1 MQVTNALPIGK
12 PAANADQKKPLQSK
26 FRSTTPTH
34 KHCRGSNWR
43 SLSHQSRWVWLT
55 CNDYHGSWQAKQ
67 SKSGDIPN
75 RHRCRMQ
82 LPLTEGLP
90 TSHLGRALKTGW
102 SLLTQVRQNL
112 YKRTVRDYRG
122 WQNSPYGAMKKKRW
136 VFNITE
142 DDLTPL
148 LSSNT
153 CIDCDST
160 IIAANSYGLDSSP
173 GVAITTGI
181 TDLLDKYKEG
191 LADLP
196 GKYHIVTD
204 DAEPPY
210 GTPTLYQ

>member
-1 MQVTNALPIGK
+1 M
-12 PAANADQKKPLQSK
+12 
-26 FRSTTPTH
+26 
-34 KHCRGSNWR
+34 
-43 SLSHQSRWVWLT
+43 
-55 CNDYHGSWQAKQ
+55 
-67 SKSGDIPN
+67 
-75 RHRCRMQ
+75 
-82 LPLTEGLP
+82 
-90 TSHLGRALKTGW
+90 
-102 SLLTQVRQNL
+102 
-112 YKRTVRDYRG
+112 KR
-122 WQNSPYGAMKKKRW
+122 KRW

-153 CIDCDST
+153 CIELGLVTINDCDST